1 MKKVGGLVGLVL
13 ALGIGYFIFRAQMT
27 TGPTGGAPPQQV
39 IDTTGVEND
48 LIAIGHAEQMY
59 LASHGSY
66 GSLDQLKQDAMTTF
80 SDGTRRGYQYTVDF
94 NDGQHFHVTATPS
107 DPAKKT
113 WPTVSIEETMRI
125 STQ

>member
-48 LIAIGHAEQMY
+48 LVAPGRAGEMSVP
-59 LASHGSY
+59 SHGII
-66 GSLDQLKQDAMTTF
+66 GSLDRPNQDGMTLF
-80 SDGTRRGYQYTVDF
+80 SDGPRRGSKYTVDF
-94 NDGQHFHVTATPS
+94 NDGKNFHVTATPS
-107 DPAKKT
+107 APAKKN
-113 WPTVSIEETMRI
+113 WPTVSIDETMRI
-125 STQ
+125 SKQ

>member
-13 ALGIGYFIFRAQMT
+13 ALGIGYFIFKAQMT
-27 TGPTGGAPPQQV
+27 TGPAGGAPPQQV

-48 LIAIGHAEQMY
+48 LVAIGHAEQMY

-66 GSLDQLKQDAMTTF
+66 ASLDQLKQDAMTTF

-94 NDGQHFHVTATPS
+94 EDGQHFRVTATPT
-107 DPAKKT
+107 DPAKKN
-113 WPTVSIEETMRI
+113 WPTVSIDQTM
-125 STQ
+125 QVQKQ